1 MRRPTK
7 ILAASLILSMAVAA
21 PGCTAMH
28 RIQAIDSPA
37 PPPAFGHIE
46 SGDLVSVV
54 MKDGRKVSFEVAHAY
69 PDRLLSV
76 DGEQFSRVDMARL
89 DHDRISLGRSLGLA
103 GGIALGVLVLSMFL
117 ESIGF
122 GGT

>member
-1 MRRPTK
+1 MIALVYRSRDLPGRFD
-7 ILAASLILSMAVAA
+7 LA
-21 PGCTAMH
+21 P
-28 RIQAIDSPA
+28 
-37 PPPAFGHIE
+37 
-46 SGDLVSVV
+46 SVV

-69 PDRLLSV
+69 PDRLVSV

-103 GGIALGVLVLSMFL
+103 GGIALGVLVLGMFL